1 MVHLLESLGFR
12 LACSSFLSSKFA
24 SQVNTIYGGAQL
36 LVSGCLESMCH
47 KFNSQGLGLRILEL
61 MIASPKSGGFNSR
74 VPVLRVPLRFR
85 VPGSRVSGYQGPGSQ
100 GPRSRVSAPDFR
112 LCLSIGRE
120 FQSLAVR
127 VKKPLT

>member
-1 MVHLLESLGFR
+1 MVYLLESLIFR

-61 MIASPKSGGFNSR
+61 MIASPKSGNFNSG
-74 VPVLRVPLRFR
+74 VPVLRVPLRFQ
-85 VPGSRVSGYQGPGSQ
+85 VPGSRVSGSQ
-100 GPRSRVSAPDFR
+100 GPRSRASAPDFR

-127 VKKPLT
+127 VKKSLT